1 MLGMIAGARFGDYEA
16 GLRFSKLGKEL
27 VEHRG
32 LKRFQAR
39 TYLNYANVVMPWTQ
53 RFRSGRDL
61 LRRAFET
68 ASNSGDVTFAAY
80 SCASLN
86 VNFLA
91 AGDPLADAQCEA
103 ENGLRFAENARFG
116 FVVDIIRAQ
125 LALIRMLRGLT
136 KRFGVFDD
144 GQFEE
149 LGFERHLSASPARA
163 LPESWYWIRKLQARF
178 FAGDY
183 ASALDAAEKARRLA
197 LGAAATVRGGR
208 V

>member
-39 TYLNYANVVMPWTQ
+39 TYLNFANVVMPWTQ

-86 VNFLA
+86 VNLLA
-91 AGDPLADAQCEA
+91 AGDPLAEAQCEA
-103 ENGLRFAENARFG
+103 ENRLRFAENARFG
-116 FVVDIIRAQ
+116 FVSTSSSRSCAD
-125 LALIRMLRGLT
+125 
-136 KRFGVFDD
+136 
-144 GQFEE
+144 
-149 LGFERHLSASPARA
+149 P
-163 LPESWYWIRKLQARF
+163 
-178 FAGDY
+178 
-183 ASALDAAEKARRLA
+183 DAAWLDKEVRRIRRRAVRGAWLRAPPLGQPGARGAGELVLDQEAAGALLRRRICVRPGCGREGPTLA
-197 LGAAATVRGGR
+197 MDAAAPVRGGR